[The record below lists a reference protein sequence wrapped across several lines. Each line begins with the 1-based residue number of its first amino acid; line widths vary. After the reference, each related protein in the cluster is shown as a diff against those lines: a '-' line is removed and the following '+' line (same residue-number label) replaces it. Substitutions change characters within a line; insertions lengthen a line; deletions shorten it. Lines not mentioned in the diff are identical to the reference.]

1 MAKSKSVE
9 HTHKDGTK
17 HSHVD
22 GDKEH
27 EHEITSAV
35 VKLKE
40 GDVAV
45 YTKEK
50 VVAKHG
56 IVWID
61 KVGAEIVEEKKKPT
75 NVYSADYK
83 LIDDTIEEIK
93 KASRKVSTN
102 DYSTNNVYLLLQDAL
117 KKVILAE
124 K

>member
-56 IVWID
+56 IVY
-61 KVGAEIVEEKKKPT
+61 KVDAQVVEVNKKPT

>member
-1 MAKSKSVE
+1 MKKKLKGEKTTAIVQVKPQEDLPKR
-9 HTHKDGTK
+9 K
-17 HSHVD
+17 
-22 GDKEH
+22 GDKV
-27 EHEITSAV
+27 IS
-35 VKLKE
+35 
-40 GDVAV
+40 
-45 YTKEK
+45 
-50 VVAKHG
+50 KHG
-56 IVWID
+56 ITWID
-61 KVGAEIVEEKKKPT
+61 KVDAEIVEVKKKPT

>member
-9 HTHKDGTK
+9 HTHKDGTE

-22 GDKEH
+22 GNKEH

-35 VKLKE
+35 VKLKG
-40 GDVAV
+40 GDVGV
-45 YTKEK
+45 YKKEK

-61 KVGAEIVEEKKKPT
+61 KIDSQIVETKKKPT

-93 KASRKVSTN
+93 KVSRKVSTN

>member
-1 MAKSKSVE
+1 MAKKKTEV
-9 HTHKDGTK
+9 
-17 HSHVD
+17 
-22 GDKEH
+22 
-27 EHEITSAV
+27 
-35 VKLKE
+35 
-40 GDVAV
+40 
-45 YTKEK
+45 
-50 VVAKHG
+50 
-56 IVWID
+56 
-61 KVGAEIVEEKKKPT
+61 VEETTEQPKVDNTVEKIKVKKKPT

>member
-1 MAKSKSVE
+1 MSQQGGGKMAKSKSVE

-17 HSHVD
+17 HSH
-22 GDKEH
+22 
-27 EHEITSAV
+27 EITSAI
-35 VKLKE
+35 VKLKG
-40 GDVAV
+40 GDVSV
-45 YTKEK
+45 YKKEV

-56 IVWID
+56 IVY
-61 KVGAEIVEEKKKPT
+61 KVDAQVVEVNKKPT

>member
-35 VKLKE
+35 VKLKG
-40 GDVAV
+40 GDVNV
-45 YTKEK
+45 YKKEK

-56 IVWID
+56 IVY

-93 KASRKVSTN
+93 KASRKVSTTI
-102 DYSTNNVYLLLQDAL
+102 YATNNVYLLLQDAL

>member
-35 VKLKE
+35 VKLKG
-40 GDVAV
+40 GDVNV
-45 YTKEK
+45 YKKEK

-61 KVGAEIVEEKKKPT
+61 KVDAQVVEVNKKPT

>member
-35 VKLKE
+35 VKLKG
-40 GDVAV
+40 GDVNV
-45 YTKEK
+45 YKKEK

-61 KVGAEIVEEKKKPT
+61 KVGAEIVEVKKKPT